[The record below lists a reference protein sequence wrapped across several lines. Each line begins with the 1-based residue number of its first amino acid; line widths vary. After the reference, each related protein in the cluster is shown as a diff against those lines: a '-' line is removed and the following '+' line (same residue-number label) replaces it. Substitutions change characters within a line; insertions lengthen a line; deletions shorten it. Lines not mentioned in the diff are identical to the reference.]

1 MQISG
6 TCASLESSFD
16 VLIVIEMIPGSS
28 AGLLHRSD
36 FPASK
41 VATLKGE
48 TLLLPGSILIFTF
61 RVLML
66 PPEMRR

>member
-16 VLIVIEMIPGSS
+16 MLIVIEMIPSSS
-28 AGLLHRSD
+28 AGLLHRSE

-41 VATLKGE
+41 VATLKANPLSFPAASSSSPSE
-48 TLLLPGSILIFTF
+48 C
-61 RVLML
+61 
-66 PPEMRR
+66 